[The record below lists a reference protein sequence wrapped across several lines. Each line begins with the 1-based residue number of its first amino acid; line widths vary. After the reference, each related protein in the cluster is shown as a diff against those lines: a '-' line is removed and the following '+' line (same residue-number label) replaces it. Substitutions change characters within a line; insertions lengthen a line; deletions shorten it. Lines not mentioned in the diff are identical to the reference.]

1 MVLCQHLSLLPFL
14 SHGVGARWSGC
25 PKLQEETMVEF
36 KMNMLRVEKKKL
48 GGEYVYGSREEYR
61 QHEKYG

>member
-1 MVLCQHLSLLPFL
+1 MVLCQRLSLFPSL

-25 PKLQEETMVEF
+25 PKLQEEITVEF
-36 KMNMLRVEKKKL
+36 KMSMLQVEQREL
-48 GGEYVYGSREEYR
+48 GGEYAYGSREEYR